1 MTNLSVQL
9 NMDTTEKRDN
19 DLNLSTKESETLE
32 VQQNQQQSRKQ
43 GVRSTG

>member
-1 MTNLSVQL
+1 MQL